1 MTWQPWNHA
10 VMGTRDWFEQLMGFR
25 EENYALTQSRLHVE
39 GDELVS
45 SVNGKRY
52 GIGTLTMPTLDELRA
67 RVDVPPGPRS
77 TVRCIAADVA
87 ALHSDPE
94 FEGALFQVASQF
106 NLLEMISPDVSP
118 EDGVARYTG
127 DHTQGPACAVAAGAA
142 TIYRNYCVPIG
153 GEVGQTRDRFLDG
166 LAQVGTVL
174 SQHLDLPVAELW
186 AMRNGYAL
194 CTPRGLAAIT
204 EILAT
209 DLRQELRG
217 KLAVGLHRNV
227 EVTRRQGDSP
237 RVSQVFCS
245 ALPVAYSPLPSSDW
259 ESFARLILEAAY
271 EATLL
276 AAVEDPD
283 TDTVLLTRLGGNAFG
298 NDDDWI
304 DDAIVR
310 SLGTVEHAGL
320 DVRLVSYGRI
330 HPSMQK
336 IADDWG

>member
-1 MTWQPWNHA
+1 MS
-10 VMGTRDWFEQLMGFR
+10 VRDWFEQLVGFR
-25 EENYALTQSRLHVE
+25 EENYALTQSKLTVE

-45 SVNGKRY
+45 PVNGRRY
-52 GIGTLTMPTLDELRA
+52 GIGTLTMPTLDELRE
-67 RVDVPPGPRS
+67 RVDVPTRPRS
-77 TVRCIAADVA
+77 TVRRIAADVA

-94 FEGALFQVASQF
+94 FENALFQVASQF
-106 NLLEMISPDVSP
+106 NLLEMISPNVSP

-142 TIYRNYCVPIG
+142 TIYRNYCVPVG
-153 GEVGQTRDRFLDG
+153 DEVGQTRDRFLDG
-166 LAQVGTVL
+166 LAQLGATL
-174 SQHLDLPVAELW
+174 AHHLDLPVTDLW
-186 AMRNGYAL
+186 EMRNGYAL
-194 CTPRGLAAIT
+194 CTPNGLRAIT
-204 EILAT
+204 EILAAGIIT
-209 DLRQELRG
+209 DELRG

-227 EVTRRQGDSP
+227 EVTRVQGHSP

-259 ESFARLILEAAY
+259 EPFARLILEAAY

-304 DDAIVR
+304 DDAIAR
-310 SLGTVEHAGL
+310 SLRIVEHAGL
-320 DVRLVSYGRI
+320 DIRLVSYGSV
-330 HPSMQK
+330 HPSMRK